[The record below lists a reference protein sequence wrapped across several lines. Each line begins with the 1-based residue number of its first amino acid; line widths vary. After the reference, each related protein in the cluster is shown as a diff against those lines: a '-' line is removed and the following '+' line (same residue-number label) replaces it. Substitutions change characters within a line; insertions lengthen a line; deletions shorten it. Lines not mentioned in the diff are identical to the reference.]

1 MRRPAATTLARAAAL
16 ALSGLV
22 AAAPPA
28 RPASVAA
35 VARPP
40 APVVIDA
47 ELRGTD
53 GSAVRF
59 RRDVLGQGV
68 TLVSFTFIGC
78 RVQCPI
84 SDLRVTQV
92 EDALAARGRG
102 DIRLVTLTI
111 DPDNRPE
118 DLRRHAE
125 SFAPGPSRRFLT
137 GSFGELIPLLDGL
150 GMSFGSVSDHAFF
163 FLVFDRTGRFVA
175 RIDGDEAT
183 PERLVAALVAIPDR

>member
-1 MRRPAATTLARAAAL
+1 MSRTEPRKAAAL
-16 ALSGLV
+16 ALAGLLAV
-22 AAAPPA
+22 TVPARAAPIEAPA
-28 RPASVAA
+28 RL
-35 VARPP
+35 RE
-40 APVVIDA
+40 PVVTDS

-53 GSAVRF
+53 GRAVRF

-84 SDLRVTQV
+84 SDIQVGQV
-92 EDALAARGRG
+92 EDLLAARGRD

-125 SFAPGPSRRFLT
+125 QLSPGPSRRFLT

-150 GMSFGSVSDHAFF
+150 GMSFGSVSDHDFF
-163 FLVFDRTGRFVA
+163 FLLFDRKGRFVA
-175 RIDGDEAT
+175 RIEGIDAT
-183 PERLVAALVAIPDR
+183 PERLAAALLAVPAP